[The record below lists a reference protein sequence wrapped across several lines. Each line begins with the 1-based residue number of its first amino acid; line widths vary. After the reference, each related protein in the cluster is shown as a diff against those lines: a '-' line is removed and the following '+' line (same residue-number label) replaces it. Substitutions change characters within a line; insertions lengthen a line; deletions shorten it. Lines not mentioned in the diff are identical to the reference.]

1 MCPGVKRSAW
11 VAVTA
16 MARARL
22 LADKVLVGDVMALR
36 DAAFDLVRNRL
47 GHHCDAV
54 DDWTDRQAQRA
65 A

>member
-1 MCPGVKRSAW
+1 
-11 VAVTA
+11 